1 MTTLFRRACSA
12 LLSFALIFSTLL
24 SNTVLTFTPSAAAST
39 TVAGVTPGKF
49 EVSPSGAATYSIPI
63 QVPPGIKGTEPKLT
77 LNYNSQGGNGHLGLG
92 FNLTGFPKIE
102 RCGKTIAQDGS
113 RYKGVNYDS
122 DDKFCLNG
130 ERLIALS
137 GTYGANNTEYR
148 TEKDSGARIYSYG
161 TTCGNGPCYFKA
173 KAAGGVESEFGNTA
187 DSRMEAIAI
196 DSSGNTSVKSEVRVW
211 ALNKATDSNGNYTE
225 ISYTHESTGDYYPLE
240 VKYTGNTSF
249 SPKHKVTFTYGDR
262 DDDTKRYHA
271 GTIIEQTKRL
281 TNIKT
286 YADNNLIKD
295 YRLSYDYSSMTKRS
309 RLKSIEEWDAY
320 LNHLPKTEFT
330 WQEETSPDFS
340 DNGKDLP
347 NKIFYHGSD
356 FASRTEGVLADFNG
370 DGILDF
376 SPASQWGS
384 GGTAILDIYHGGHTT
399 GNWFQDSGY
408 DLADEIFFHG
418 DGFNSRREAVLRD
431 FNGDGLVD
439 FARGWW
445 EGYNNCN
452 YKDSSYDVYHNN
464 GSGFTEA
471 SYDLPDKI
479 FYVLRSDVPERY
491 FRIEGEVADFNG
503 DGRADFTRGSNWDGG
518 PSYYDVY
525 HGNGSGFSDAGY
537 DLPNKLFYHEEEDGC
552 TDAEDYI
559 SRREGI
565 LADFNGDGI
574 LDFSTASDWDGG
586 SANYDVYHGT
596 GSGFVDAG
604 YDLPNKIFYHGSDF
618 KTRTEGVLA
627 DFNGDGI
634 LDFSTASD
642 WDGGSSNYDVYHGTG
657 SGFVDAGYDLPNKIF
672 YHGSDF
678 KTRTE
683 GILADFNGDG
693 ILDFSTASGWDGG
706 SANLDVYHGT
716 GSGFV
721 DAGYDLPNKI
731 FYHGSDFKT
740 RTEGV
745 LVDINGD
752 GILDFST
759 ASEWD
764 GGSSD
769 YNIHELNLVPDLI
782 TKVTTGIGA
791 EIEVTYEPLT
801 DSSVYTKES
810 NAEYPERDIQTPMYV
825 VSQHKVKNTSFTTTE
840 DINEPNVT
848 NRGIA
853 NDSISSIKVS
863 NATVK
868 LYENTD
874 YGGTEKT
881 YTADKSNLGDDSFN
895 DKVSSFKIDP
905 TSSNW
910 EVTFYEHGSYGGK
923 SYTLDETVT
932 YAYAYHYEGLKVDLE
947 RGSLGF
953 HKTTVTDSQT
963 QTKTVATYKQ
973 DYPFTGLLESQ
984 KVYSTATNKL
994 ISETTPTNKYIPEVS
1009 TVIGSCI
1016 PNDTISSIDFL
1027 DLAELTIY
1035 EHDKFGGASASY
1047 TNGDVAS
1054 LGGLNDKMSS
1064 FKFVPNGNWQI
1075 VFYEDANYSGTSYL
1089 INKNGCTKFPS
1100 SGSSSKQ
1107 ATNVTYKIHTTSK
1120 VEKQYAENETLVTT
1134 YQTNYEYDGKQRL
1147 IRKDDLG
1154 DTSTSDDNI
1163 YICYDYPN
1171 NSGSDWWKNYAVTA
1185 EKTLNTD
1192 VHGWTG
1198 SGDTYRCNVNFGTW
1212 SSSTDL
1218 RLRQHTYDSKL
1229 NLSSQKLWN
1238 DTDSEWITTSFTY
1251 DSYGNLTEQTD
1262 PLSNTSTVT
1271 FDSTYHTY
1279 PTGKSSDGLS
1289 TSSTYEPK
1297 FGIQTARVDL
1307 NGNTVTQ
1314 VSSFDGFGR
1323 ITETKGINPDGN
1335 LVVLTKAEY
1344 ATGENSKG
1352 LKTTIYTRP
1361 CWDTSCNW
1369 DANDKTAWHW
1379 TTEYQDSLGRTYKT
1393 ESKGPTNNLIT
1404 KTEFDSK
1411 GRVAKEYVPHYSDES
1426 SPDYTRYTYDNYG
1439 RVTQVTAPDGTISQ
1453 MSYDVANYK
1462 TTGKS
1467 PDPRDA
1473 ASSSNLVNSDTY
1485 TDAKGLTTKVVSPDG
1500 SESEYEY
1507 DRLGQQTKVIDP
1519 FDQQTTTSYNS
1530 LGQVTQTVDPERGT
1544 TTATYK
1550 DNGQVELLTDAKGQ
1564 KIKFT
1569 YDSLGRETKKE
1580 TYLNGNYPSTVETTI
1595 NYTYGT
1601 SATNNNKGK
1610 LIEIEVDGIKTTEYK
1625 YDKTGKVTEEKVT
1638 LSDTDAGS
1646 QAFITEYTH
1655 TPLGVETVTHPDD
1668 SVTKYTYT
1676 AYGALQKIQ
1685 HKESGGSFTDYATY
1699 SDLDALGNISQ
1710 VTYGNGV
1717 VADYDFDDIGR
1728 LTDSSLTKSS
1738 TTLNDLDYA
1747 WNKANKILSI
1757 TDKEDSD
1764 LTRYFS
1770 YDKSGQLTLADKA
1783 ASNNIYDYD
1792 SAGNIT
1798 GKIKT
1803 SLIADY
1809 PFTGNAND
1817 ESGNANDGTVSGAT
1831 LTTDRSSNS
1840 NSAYDFDGTDDYISV
1855 TLNDLKTD
1863 EWSISTWAKAEA
1875 FDTGAPFALRTSSG
1889 EGFWWH
1895 FQTDDTIDYR
1905 VKDSP
1910 NGEKIIDNVTMP
1922 TSMSTGTWH
1931 HHVITVSEDSV
1942 KHYIDGAQHYSWTPT
1957 FDPSDLG
1964 TNDLVLYIGRG
1975 TDSSSYSFDG
1985 SVDEVKVYKDALSA
1999 IEIQDLYEGT
2009 SITTE
2014 STYTYSSTKKHQLTE
2029 IAVAGETK
2037 TITFDATGNMTRKG
2051 NLYYSY
2057 DALGQLTKV
2066 ELDGNS
2072 DGDLNDTE
2080 DVTINTFTYDQ
2091 DGNRVSKI
2099 DYNESGNVETKSFY
2113 VTGGYE
2119 VTKVNIDGTA
2129 STIHTKS
2136 IGGVAVQT
2144 KTGTGVVAW
2153 QNYHNNGVLAAS
2165 LASGTGLGG
2174 KLAYAGAKIKH
2185 LASHPKLTGYATVS
2199 LAGTLL
2205 LGLLTLVGWSIIR
2218 VAASESLLGRRRQQ
2232 LAKQLRKLNI
2242 ITAKTAKNLSQTV
2255 RTDWLSTAPFSK
2267 LTATAGTLVAVFVS
2281 LVMGV
2286 GTADA
2291 LTAGTNGA
2299 GVPVAN
2305 ETLYMHT
2312 DHLGSTTV
2320 VTNTSGSV
2328 VNRIAYEPYG
2338 EIDQNN
2344 STGNDTFRAKFTT
2357 KEYDNDAGLYYFGA
2371 RYYDPEIQRFTTP
2384 DPADQFHSPYKYAG
2398 DPMTSVD
2405 PDGRWF
2411 WDDIAEWFENDFVN
2425 FWEEDFVNFFEENA
2439 ASIVWGALIVG
2450 AIVLTIVCP
2459 PAGIIASSMILG
2471 GLLGGAAANNSWDPN
2486 AWDYTSGK
2494 TWAGIGI
2501 GAAVGAAGGV
2511 GIGVALAGGG
2521 AAAAIGLAAG
2531 MVIGGLSGG
2540 AGVNGTYAIW
2550 EWDWSSPKTWAGIFA
2565 GAAVGAACVGAGGAL
2580 GPGWVAQVGGNALIG
2595 GVANAGLTATT
2606 IAITGGSNWEDVGWA
2621 ALSGVLVGGA
2631 FGALGKG
2638 ISGGINKGIGSQM
2651 DDLQHLQRNQVN
2663 AKLASSRSFSN
2674 ASKLKGGASIK
2685 AFKSGTKSLD
2695 KANTIGVK
2703 MNKIKNS
2710 INLKIGID
2718 REISKFVPVLFE
2730 PAGEAS
2736 RVGAG
2741 LVISAF

>member
-12 LLSFALIFSTLL
+12 LLSFTLVFSTLL
-24 SNTVLTFTPSAAAST
+24 SNTVFLFAPSAAAST
-39 TVAGVTPGKF
+39 TVAGVTPGQF
-49 EVSPSGAATYSIPI
+49 EVSPSGAATYKIPI

-130 ERLIALS
+130 ERLIAIS

-148 TEKDSGARIYSYG
+148 TEKDSGAKIYSYG
-161 TTCGNGPCYFKA
+161 TCGNGPCSFKA
-173 KAAGGVESEFGNTA
+173 KAPGGVESEFGNTTN
-187 DSRMEAIAI
+187 SRIEA
-196 DSSGNTSVKSEVRVW
+196 SGKSTVRVW
-211 ALNKATDSNGNYTE
+211 ALSKANDRNGNYTE
-225 ISYTHESTGDYYPLE
+225 ITYTESNGDYYPNE
-240 VKYTGNTSF
+240 VKYTGNTNASF
-249 SPKHKVTFTYGDR
+249 TPKHKVTFAYGDR
-262 DDDTKRYHA
+262 DDDTKRYRA
-271 GTIIEQTKRL
+271 GSLVEQTKRL

-286 YADNNLIKD
+286 YADNNLVKD
-295 YRLSYDYSSMTKRS
+295 YRLSYDYSPMTKRS

-330 WQEETSPDFS
+330 WQEETSPAFS

-356 FASRTEGVLADFNG
+356 FKTRTEGTLADFNG

-376 SPASQWGS
+376 SAASQWGS

-399 GNWFQDSGY
+399 GNWFQDSGD
-408 DLADEIFFHG
+408 DLPDEIFFHG

-479 FYVLRSDVPERY
+479 FYVLRSDDPERY

-503 DGRADFTRGSNWDGG
+503 DGKADFTRGSNWDGG

-525 HGNGSGFSDAGY
+525 HGTGSGFSNAGY
-537 DLPNKLFYHEEEDGC
+537 DLPNKLFYHGDDSGC
-552 TDAEDYI
+552 VDAEDYI

-574 LDFSTASDWDGG
+574 LDFS
-586 SANYDVYHGT
+586 
-596 GSGFVDAG
+596 
-604 YDLPNKIFYHGSDF
+604 
-618 KTRTEGVLA
+618 R
-627 DFNGDGI
+627 
-634 LDFSTASD
+634 
-642 WDGGSSNYDVYHGTG
+642 
-657 SGFVDAGYDLPNKIF
+657 
-672 YHGSDF
+672 
-678 KTRTE
+678 
-683 GILADFNGDG
+683 
-693 ILDFSTASGWDGG
+693 ASGWDGG
-706 SANLDVYHGT
+706 SSDLDVY
-716 GSGFV
+716 
-721 DAGYDLPNKI
+721 
-731 FYHGSDFKT
+731 
-740 RTEGV
+740 
-745 LVDINGD
+745 
-752 GILDFST
+752 
-759 ASEWD
+759 
-764 GGSSD
+764 
-769 YNIHELNLVPDLI
+769 ELNLVPDLI

-791 EIEVTYEPLT
+791 EIEVTYKPLT

-810 NAEYPERDIQTPMYV
+810 NATYPEKDIQTPMYV

-905 TSSNW
+905 TSSDW
-910 EVTFYEHGSYGGK
+910 EVTFYEHGDYKGK

-932 YAYAYHYEGLKVDLE
+932 YAYAYHYEGLKIDLE

-973 DYPFTGLLESQ
+973 EYPFIGLLESQ
-984 KVYSTATNKL
+984 KVYSTATGKL
-994 ISETTPTNKYIPEVS
+994 ISETTPTNKYTAEVS
-1009 TVIGSCI
+1009 TVIGSCVS
-1016 PNDTISSIDFL
+1016 NDTISSLGFL
-1027 DLAELTIY
+1027 YLEELTIY
-1035 EHDKFGGASASY
+1035 EDDKFGGSSATY
-1047 TNGDVAS
+1047 TNSPVAN
-1054 LGGLNDKMSS
+1054 LGGLNDKMTS
-1064 FKFVPNGNWQI
+1064 FKFVPNGNGNWQI
-1075 VFYEDANYSGTSYL
+1075 VLYEDANSSGTSYL
-1089 INKNGCTKFPS
+1089 INKNGCTKIPS

-1107 ATNVTYKIHTTSK
+1107 ATNLTYKIHTTSK

-1147 IRKDDLG
+1147 IRKSDLG
-1154 DTSTSDDNI
+1154 DTSTNDDNI

-1171 NSGSDWWKNYAVTA
+1171 NTGNDWWKDYAMTK

-1251 DSYGNLTEQTD
+1251 DNYGNLTSQTD

-1279 PTGKSSDGLS
+1279 PTGKASDGLS

-1297 FGIQTARVDL
+1297 FGIQTARVDM

-1323 ITETKGINPDGN
+1323 ITETKGINPGGS

-1344 ATGENSKG
+1344 ETGENSKG

-1369 DANDKTAWHW
+1369 NANDKTAWLW

-1404 KTEFDSK
+1404 KTEFDAK

-1426 SPDYTRYTYDNYG
+1426 SPDYTQYTYDNYG
-1439 RVTQVTAPDGTISQ
+1439 RVTQTTAPDGTISQ
-1453 MSYDVANYK
+1453 MSYDAANYK
-1462 TTGKS
+1462 TTGKN

-1569 YDSLGRETKKE
+1569 YDSLGRVTKKE

-1610 LIEIEVDGIKTTEYK
+1610 LIEIEVVGVKTTEYS

-1646 QAFITEYTH
+1646 QAFITKYTY
-1655 TPLGVETVTHPDD
+1655 TPLGVETITHPDD
-1668 SVTKYTYT
+1668 SVTKYVYT

-1699 SDLDALGNISQ
+1699 GDLDALGNISQ

-1728 LTDSSLTKSS
+1728 LTDNTLTKSS

-1757 TDKEDSD
+1757 TDNEDSD
-1764 LTRYFS
+1764 LTKYFS
-1770 YDKSGQLTLADKA
+1770 YDQSGQLKDADNT
-1783 ASNNIYDYD
+1783 ASNNLPGYTYDA
-1792 SAGNIT
+1792 AGNIT
-1798 GKIKT
+1798 SKNKI
-1803 SLIADY
+1803 SVANY

-1817 ESGNANDGTVSGAT
+1817 ASGNGNNATVNGAT

-1863 EWSISTWAKAEA
+1863 EWTISAWAKADA
-1875 FDTGAPFALRTSSG
+1875 FDTGAPFALKTSSG
-1889 EGFWWH
+1889 EGFWWY
-1895 FQTDDTIDYR
+1895 FQSDSTIDYR
-1905 VKDSP
+1905 AQDST
-1910 NGEKIIDNVTMP
+1910 NGEKIIDNVS
-1922 TSMSTGTWH
+1922 TSISTGTWH
-1931 HHVITVSEDSV
+1931 HHVIAVSENSV
-1942 KHYIDGAQHYSWTPT
+1942 KHYIDGAQHYSWTPDL
-1957 FDPSDLG
+1957 DPSDMG

-1975 TDSSSYSFDG
+1975 SSSGYDFDG
-1985 SVDEVKVYKDALSA
+1985 SVDDVKIYNYALNASA
-1999 IEIQDLYEGT
+1999 VQTLYTKEGP
-2009 SITTE
+2009 E
-2014 STYTYSSTKKHQLTE
+2014 SLYTYSTTTKHQLTQ
-2029 IAVAGETK
+2029 ICTDGSCK
-2037 TITFDATGNMTRKG
+2037 DITYDATGNMTSKG
-2051 NLYYSY
+2051 HLQYNY
-2057 DALGQLTKV
+2057 DALGQLTSVK
-2066 ELDGNS
+2066 LDGNN
-2072 DGDLNDTE
+2072 DGDWNDTE
-2080 DVTINTFTYDQ
+2080 DHLVNTFTYDQ
-2091 DGNRVSKI
+2091 DSNRVSKI
-2099 DYNESGNVETKSFY
+2099 DYNESGNIETKTFY
-2113 VTGGYE
+2113 VTSGYE
-2119 VTKVNIDGTA
+2119 VTKVNIDSTA

-2199 LAGTLL
+2199 LAGALL
-2205 LGLLTLVGWSIIR
+2205 LVFLTLVGWSIIR

-2255 RTDWLSTAPFSK
+2255 RTDWLSTAPLSK
-2267 LTATAGTLVAVFVS
+2267 LTGATGTLVAVFVS

-2286 GTADA
+2286 GTAEA
-2291 LTAGTNGA
+2291 LTAGTNGT

-2328 VNRIAYEPYG
+2328 VNRIAYAPYG
-2338 EIDQNN
+2338 EIDQDN

-2411 WDDIAEWFENDFVN
+2411 WDDIADWFSNDFVDFWEKDFVN
-2425 FWEEDFVNFFEENA
+2425 FMNDNWETVIGGTLLV
-2439 ASIVWGALIVG
+2439 ASIALCI
-2450 AIVLTIVCP
+2450 ICP
-2459 PAGIIASSMILG
+2459 PLGIVALG
-2471 GLLGGAAANNSWDPN
+2471 MVVGGFLGGATANDSWNP
-2486 AWDYTSGK
+2486 ATWDYESGK

-2580 GPGWVAQVGGNALIG
+2580 GTSWAAQVGGNALIG

-2621 ALSGVLVGGA
+2621 ALTGVLVGGA
-2631 FGALGKG
+2631 FGAFGRAV
-2638 ISGGINKGIGSQM
+2638 SGAK
-2651 DDLQHLQRNQVN
+2651 VN
-2663 AKLASSRSFSN
+2663 NAN
-2674 ASKLKGGASIK
+2674 MASKLKAKAYHKGMVRQSRLYDRVIRTRAGGHSRYRIGKLGDQMDELMAQANHHAKK
-2685 AFKSGTKSLD
+2685 AKIFKKLD
-2695 KANTIGVK
+2695 DLI
-2703 MNKIKNS
+2703 
-2710 INLKIGID
+2710 LP
-2718 REISKFVPVLFE
+2718 FPVE
-2730 PAGEAS
+2730 GSGEAS
-2736 RVGAG
+2736 RVGVG
-2741 LVISAF
+2741 LVINALK